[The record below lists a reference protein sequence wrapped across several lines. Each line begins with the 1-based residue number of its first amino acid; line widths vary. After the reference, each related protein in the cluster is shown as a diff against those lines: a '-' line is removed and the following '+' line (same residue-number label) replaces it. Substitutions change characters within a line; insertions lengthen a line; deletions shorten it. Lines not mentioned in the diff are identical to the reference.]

1 MQTPTQ
7 KLYKVT
13 HFCITLW
20 TLRLKKI
27 PDDDSGIFTNSIK
40 YYIISRNSFK
50 VIYFFHSFCIGV
62 QACTFRRRGASLNN
76 LGSGVSL
83 NLSSSGCKLEQF
95 GIRCKLEPFVIGC
108 KLEQFGIRCKLEPFV
123 VGCKLVSVFLSS
135 LIIYSSRCKLE
146 QFGIRCKLE
155 PFVIGCKLVP
165 FVGVQACISTFV
177 IANNL
182 LIEVQAWTIWDL
194 V

>member
-7 KLYKVT
+7 KLCKVT
-13 HFCITLW
+13 HFCVTLR

-50 VIYFFHSFCIGV
+50 VIYFFHSFCH
-62 QACTFRRRGASLNN
+62 RGASLNN
-76 LGSGVSL
+76 LGSGASL
-83 NLSSSGCKLEQF
+83 YLSSSGASLYLLSGCKLVPFVGCKLVSVLLLSLIIYSSRCKLEQF
-95 GIRCKLEPFVIGC
+95 GIRCKLIPFVI
-108 KLEQFGIRCKLEPFV
+108 
-123 VGCKLVSVFLSS
+123 GCKLVSVFLSS

-155 PFVIGCKLVP
+155 PFIIGCKLVSL
-165 FVGVQACISTFV
+165 FLSSQS
-177 IANNL
+177 L
-182 LIEVQAWTIWDL
+182 RM
-194 V
+194 

>member
-7 KLYKVT
+7 KLCKVT
-13 HFCITLW
+13 HFCVTLR

-50 VIYFFHSFCIGV
+50 VIYFFHSFCH
-62 QACTFRRRGASLNN
+62 RGASLNN
-76 LGSGVSL
+76 LGSGASL
-83 NLSSSGCKLEQF
+83 YLSSSGASLY
-95 GIRCKLEPFVIGC
+95 L
-108 KLEQFGIRCKLEPFV
+108 LS
-123 VGCKLVSVFLSS
+123 GCKLVSVLLLS

-155 PFVIGCKLVP
+155 PFIIGCKLVSV
-165 FVGVQACISTFV
+165 FLSSQS
-177 IANNL
+177 L
-182 LIEVQAWTIWDL
+182 RM
-194 V
+194 